1 MTRIFKARY
10 FLNTSFLK
18 ANLGSNPSFVWHN
31 ILSSQNLIRLGGRW
45 RIENGFN
52 VRIWSDPW
60 LFNELNPYVKSPMCS
75 GLENAYV
82 DSLRKSDSNLWKED
96 ILKDL
101 FNERDKRLIMQI
113 PLSNSSELDRW
124 LWLWEKKVCIL

>member
-45 RIENGFN
+45 RIENGCN

-60 LFNELNPYVKSPMCS
+60 LFNELNPYVKSPMCN
-75 GLENAYV
+75 GLENAHV

-113 PLSNSSELDRW
+113 PLSNSSELDKW